1 MLQIGI
7 QVYFTLRDRIVGGFG
22 LAQSGSLDIG
32 GRNRGRAAQ
41 VVEPVALE
49 SQFQSTF
56 FNHGFAEFRT
66 EAA

>member
-32 GRNRGRAAQ
+32 G
-41 VVEPVALE
+41 
-49 SQFQSTF
+49 S
-56 FNHGFAEFRT
+56 
-66 EAA
+66 